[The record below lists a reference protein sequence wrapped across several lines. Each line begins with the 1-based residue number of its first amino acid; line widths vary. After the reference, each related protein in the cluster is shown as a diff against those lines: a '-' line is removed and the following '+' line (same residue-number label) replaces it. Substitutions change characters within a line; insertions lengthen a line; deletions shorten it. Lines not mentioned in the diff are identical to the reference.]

1 MTTTHSVTNASQ
13 AQHAALIAQ
22 CVHGLGIGG
31 AQQVIRYIIGCG
43 DRARYRH
50 VVYTPEDGVLR
61 KDIEA
66 AGAVVRI
73 IPRHVPKFDPAWV
86 LRLARTM
93 RQDGVR
99 LVHTHLF
106 GDSLHGCFAARL
118 AGVPVVMTL
127 HSVAHNFS
135 ALQLRG
141 YRWLIRNVDKA
152 IACSPSSYATF
163 SRATGYGDKLST
175 IANGLSAAAIP
186 TPGIDDVRNARVG
199 LAIPEGAM
207 VVGAVGRL
215 VEAKGYT
222 HLIASVRKTQEIF
235 GRDVRLV
242 FVGEGPLRAEL
253 EGQAQREGVADRVIF
268 AGFRSDTAT
277 LLNLF
282 DVVVFSSL
290 REGIPLALL
299 EAMAIG
305 KCVVSTAVPSLI
317 DVLTEETASLVPAK
331 DPDALGTAIARV
343 LKDADLRRTLGSAAR
358 RRFFEGFTAEEMTE
372 KYEAVYAELLAARP
386 GSSRS

>member
-1 MTTTHSVTNASQ
+1 MTTPQSVTSASPLH
-13 AQHAALIAQ
+13 HAVVIAQ

-50 VVYTPEDGVLR
+50 VVYTPNDGVLR

-66 AGAVVRI
+66 GGALVRV

-86 LRLARTM
+86 IRLM
-93 RQDGVR
+93 RAMRDDGVE

-106 GDSLHGCFAARL
+106 GDSLHGYLAARL
-118 AGVPVVMTL
+118 AGIPVVMTL

-135 ALQLRG
+135 PLQLSG
-141 YRWLIRNVDKA
+141 YRWLIRSVDKA

-163 SRATGYGDKLST
+163 SQAMGNGDQLST

-186 TPGIDDVRNARVG
+186 KPGVEEVKRARTA
-199 LAIPEGAM
+199 LAIPDGAM
-207 VVGAVGRL
+207 VVGAIGRL

-222 HLIASVRKTQEIF
+222 HLIGALSTVRKAF
-235 GRDVRLV
+235 GSVRLV

-253 EGQAQREGVADRVIF
+253 EDQARRQDVADAVIF
-268 AGFRSDTAT
+268 TGYRNDTAT

-299 EAMAIG
+299 EALAIG

-317 DVLTEETASLVPAK
+317 DVLTEETALLVPAR
-331 DPDALGTAIARV
+331 DPEALGGAIARV
-343 LKDADLRRTLGSAAR
+343 LEDPELRRNLGAAGQ
-358 RRFFEGFTAEEMTE
+358 RRFFEAFTAEEMTK
-372 KYEAVYAELLAARP
+372 KYEAVYAELLAARRR
-386 GSSRS
+386 SRN